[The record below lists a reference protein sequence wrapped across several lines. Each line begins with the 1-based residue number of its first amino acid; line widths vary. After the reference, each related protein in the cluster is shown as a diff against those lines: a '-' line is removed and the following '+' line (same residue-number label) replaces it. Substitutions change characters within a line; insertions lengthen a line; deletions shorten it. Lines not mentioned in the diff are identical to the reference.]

1 MNSRFFITAVM
12 LMLMIC
18 GSINYAYAQEYANTP
33 VSVSREKV
41 KINGTVCYSHVVL
54 EKQTLFSISKAYNV
68 SIEDIYRFNPAV
80 KEKGLIKNSILIIPA
95 VESAPE
101 KVVKEEPA
109 RNETAPAAAPTPEV
123 RQDETK
129 DVKKKRKTT
138 HTVKWYE
145 NIDDIALKY
154 GVSAEEIMAAND
166 LAGKKIKSRMKL
178 VIPEPGQFSGM
189 TASRE
194 EPADVLKDTTATVGK
209 VSEEPEDAPAALP
222 EKNEK
227 VVATLLMPFNATGLT
242 ANKNNMDFYSGV
254 LMAVSD
260 LESRGIEIELNVHD
274 IAANQQNIPYEY
286 TSGSDV
292 IIGPVSSKDLNT
304 LLSAGNQ
311 LPMVVSPLDPRAEK
325 LVAGYTNMIQAPT
338 PYRIQYEDLMEWI
351 KEELMPQDRVLLI
364 TEKGARQTEA
374 SVQIKAAVDSSGLS
388 YKTFSYSILEGRDVM
403 TPLKELMTAKG
414 INRVVIA
421 SESEAFVNDVVRNM
435 NVMIHQKYP
444 VVLYGSS
451 KIRSFDTIEVE
462 NFHNVN
468 LHVSLTYFIDYDDPR
483 IKNFLLKYRALFN
496 TEPSQFAFQGY
507 DVATYFIKQCSAYGD
522 NWNLMLGNSEDN
534 MLQSTFRYRR
544 SNDGGYINNG
554 VRRIVYDND
563 WNVRRIK

>member
-1 MNSRFFITAVM
+1 M
-12 LMLMIC
+12 LLMSVTS
-18 GSINYAYAQEYANTP
+18 GSISEAYAQEYANTP
-33 VSVSREKV
+33 VSISKEKV

-80 KEKGLIKNSILIIPA
+80 KEKGLIKNSILIIPV
-95 VESAPE
+95 VEAAPKEIVREEETKPEVASAPASE
-101 KVVKEEPA
+101 I
-109 RNETAPAAAPTPEV
+109 

-129 DVKKKRKTT
+129 EVKKKRKTT

-145 NIDDIALKY
+145 DIDDIAAKY
-154 GVSAEEIMAAND
+154 GVSAEEIMIANN
-166 LAGKKIKSRMKL
+166 LEGKNVKSRMKL
-178 VIPEPGQFSGM
+178 VIPEPGQYTEM
-189 TASRE
+189 PATVKEAAS
-194 EPADVLKDTTATVGK
+194 VQQDTTSVVAETTSEQETVA
-209 VSEEPEDAPAALP
+209 VAAPEM
-222 EKNEK
+222 NEK
-227 VVATLLMPFNATGLT
+227 VVVTLMLPFNATGLT
-242 ANKNNMDFYSGV
+242 ANRNNMDFYSGV

-260 LESRGIEIELNVHD
+260 LEKSGIEIDLNVHD
-274 IAANQQNIPYEY
+274 IAGNQQNVTSEY

-292 IIGPVSSKDLNT
+292 IIGPVSPKDLT
-304 LLSAGNQ
+304 SLLSTAEQ

-325 LVAGYTNMIQAPT
+325 LVAGNANMIQAPT
-338 PYRIQYEDLMEWI
+338 PYKVHYEDLMEWMR
-351 KEELMPQDRVLLI
+351 EELMPQDKVLLI
-364 TEKGARQTEA
+364 TEKGARQTEP
-374 SVQIKAAVDSSGLS
+374 SVQMKAAVDSSGLS

-403 TPLKELMTAKG
+403 TPLKELMTTEG

-468 LHVSLTYFIDYDDPR
+468 LHVSLTYFIDYDDPKV
-483 IKNFLLKYRALFN
+483 KNFLLKYRALFN

-507 DVATYFIKQCSAYGD
+507 DVATYFIRQCSSHGET
-522 NWNLMLGNSEDN
+522 WNQMLENSEEN
-534 MLQSTFRYRR
+534 LLQSTFKYRR
-544 SNDGGYINNG
+544 NGEGGYTNNG
-554 VRRIVYDND
+554 VRRIVYGKD
-563 WNVRRIK
+563 WTVRRIR